1 MNLLPIEQGR
11 IYPALFVFPLV
22 CMVDDVT
29 FDRGTAFKCL
39 VRMWFVTRAH
49 IMGQA
54 FSELQSERPST

>member
-1 MNLLPIEQGR
+1 MNLLPIEQAG
-11 IYPALFVFPLV
+11 YTQLFLFFPWYAWLTN
-22 CMVDDVT
+22 VT